1 MFNRKYALLLPL
13 VFCAIILSSQISF
26 ATTAIQPSDADLV
39 IGARAIVK
47 GEVAGIST
55 GLQNEVVFSYIRLKV
70 EEVWKGNISTGEI
83 VLKQPGGELGNHGT
97 MIYGMPRFE
106 VGKKVMLYLDTWH
119 DGSLRVHQWFLGK
132 FNIDKD
138 AFGNNE
144 IVTRDQG
151 ENVHVQMQAGTI
163 TTQVA
168 SLNSYRA
175 MVSDLLAVNFVRAQN
190 FEQETYGDLPLL
202 PQPPEFDSPSQH
214 GQIVPM
220 WTNSNTTQAPRWFE
234 PDSNQ
239 SLTFYINPEG
249 APAGSVV
256 DDVVSAMKVWAETA
270 GSSLRFVYGGET
282 TGCGLQA
289 DGKNTVSFNN
299 CDNYFSRSEG
309 CAGIL
314 AVGGIIKYTP
324 SQSKVVNGETYYKAL
339 EGRVS
344 FNPYG
349 MCHFRNAC
357 DVREVAVHEIGHA
370 LGLGHSADDHATMA
384 AVAHFDNRCSA
395 LMGDDLA
402 GIRAMYPATT
412 GGNGLNIATQTELPD
427 GNARASYNTQMEA
440 RGGAGGY
447 SWSVVSGKLPA
458 GIQLNAN
465 GLLSGMPTEAGLF
478 NLSVQVKDSTGKI
491 SQAPFALGVK
501 TSAVSPAISDAQFKK
516 KKVIVAGNNFTA
528 SGTLYID
535 GQVVFATI
543 ETGAITTGK
552 KKLKGGTHTLYVV
565 NSDGRESNRFSL
577 LVP

>member
-1 MFNRKYALLLPL
+1 MSHRKSLLLLPL
-13 VFCAIILSSQISF
+13 VFCVILSVSQLSS

-47 GEVAGIST
+47 GEVVGIST
-55 GLQNEVVFSYIRLKV
+55 GLQNEVVFSYIRLRV
-70 EEVWKGNISTGEI
+70 EEVWKGNLSTGEI
-83 VLKQPGGELGNHGT
+83 VLKQPGGEFGNHGT
-97 MIYGMPRFE
+97 MIFGMPRFAT
-106 VGKKVMLYLDTWH
+106 GKKVLLYLDTWH

-132 FNIDKD
+132 FNIND
-138 AFGNNE
+138 E
-144 IVTRDQG
+144 MVSRDQD
-151 ENVHVQMQAGTI
+151 ENVQVQMQAGTVS
-163 TTQVA
+163 TRFA

-175 MVSDLLAVNFVRAQN
+175 RVSDLLSANFVRAQA
-190 FEQETYGDLPLL
+190 FEQEAYGDLPML
-202 PQPPEFDSPSQH
+202 PEPPEFDASSQK
-214 GQIVPM
+214 GLVVPM
-220 WTNSNTTQAPRWFE
+220 WTNSSESQAPRWFE

-239 SLTFYINPEG
+239 PLTFYINPEG

-256 DDVVSAMKVWAETA
+256 DDVVAAMKVWAETA

-282 TGCGLQA
+282 TGCGLQP

-324 SQSKVVNGETYYKAL
+324 SESKVVGGETYYKAL

-357 DVREVAVHEIGHA
+357 DIREVAVHEIGHA

-384 AVAHFDNRCSA
+384 AVAHFDNRCSG

-402 GIRAMYPATT
+402 GIRAMYPAAA
-412 GGNGLNIATQTELPD
+412 GGGGLNIAGQTELPVASS
-427 GNARASYNTQMEA
+427 GANYNAQLEA

-447 SWSVVSGKLPA
+447 NWSLVSGKLPA
-458 GIQLNAN
+458 GMQLSGS
-465 GLLSGMPTEAGLF
+465 GLLSGTPTEAGLF
-478 NLSVQVKDSTGKI
+478 NLSAQVRDSAGRV
-491 SQAPFALGVK
+491 SQAPFALEVRIP
-501 TSAVSPAISDAQFKK
+501 AVSPVISDAQFKK
-516 KKVIVAGNNFTA
+516 KKVIVTGNSFTA

-535 GQVVFATI
+535 GQMVFATI
-543 ETGAITTGK
+543 EAGTITTGK
-552 KKLKGGTHTLYVV
+552 KKLKGGTHAVYVV

-577 LVP
+577 MVP